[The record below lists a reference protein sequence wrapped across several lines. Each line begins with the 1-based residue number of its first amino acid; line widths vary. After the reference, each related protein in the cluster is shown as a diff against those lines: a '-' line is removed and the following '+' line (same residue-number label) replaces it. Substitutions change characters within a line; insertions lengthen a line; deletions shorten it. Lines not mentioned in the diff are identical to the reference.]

1 LESAL
6 PFVAEWF
13 LENHVVYVRVWG
25 NHPIE
30 EIRDSSERVI
40 AMMDHGADTV
50 HFIIDNAGIE
60 KLPPRISAIQNALGF
75 LNHPAM
81 GLAVHVGQHKRMV
94 ATFIR
99 VLSRIFRVQYQ
110 SVLTIQEA
118 IALLQNEY
126 PALDWAKADY
136 SVFPENVNMESH

>member
-1 LESAL
+1 L

-13 LENHVVYVRVWG
+13 LENHVVFVHVWG

-30 EIRDSSERVI
+30 EIQDSSEQVI
-40 AMMDHGADTV
+40 AMMDHGAETI

-60 KLPPRISAIQNALGF
+60 KIPTRISAIQNALGF

-81 GLAVHVGQHKRMV
+81 GCGVHVGQHKRIV

-99 VLSRIFRVQYQ
+99 VLSRIFGVQYY
-110 SVLTIQEA
+110 SVLTIAEA
-118 IALLQNEY
+118 IALLQNEF
-126 PALDWAKADY
+126 PALDWSQADY